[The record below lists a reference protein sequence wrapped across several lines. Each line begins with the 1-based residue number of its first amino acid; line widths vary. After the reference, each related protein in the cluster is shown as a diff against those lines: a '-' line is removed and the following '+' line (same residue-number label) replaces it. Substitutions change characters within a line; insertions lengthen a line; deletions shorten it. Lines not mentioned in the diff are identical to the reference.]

1 MVIVIILI
9 KEKNKRHLTST
20 LCPYGHSY
28 ARGEN
33 WKFGENV
40 FFQPQVCAHLLAEV
54 EQDVW
59 KRCWTCPVFQRVL
72 WQVYYGSGC
81 ELTMG
86 ALILESNS
94 SGNLTPA
101 VSETGTVFPGYLVVI
116 LSVLMVTLVI
126 VVVAGN
132 ALVIMAFV
140 VDKTLRTQSNY
151 FFLNLAISDFLVGAF
166 CIPLYIPYN
175 LTGRWMLGK
184 GLCKVWLVM
193 DYLLCTASVF
203 NIVLISYDRFLSV
216 TRAVKYRAQRN
227 MTRQAVLK
235 MLAVWVLAFLLYG
248 PAIIFWETIVGQSVV
263 PAHECY
269 AEFYFTWYFLLSAS
283 IFEFFTPFVS
293 VAFFNFSIYL
303 NIHQRNACMEEDA
316 KPQRKTKKHK
326 DGGGWSV
333 FFVKTRKVTCSEPA
347 AVSAVIEDDNVL
359 SPSSSVYPDT
369 SQIFVQREKFS
380 PNRNDSRLFQHT
392 ASCMAPGR
400 RTPGSRLSRDKKIAK
415 SLAIIVCIF
424 GICWAPYTLLII
436 IRAACSGECVANYW
450 YEITFWLLWLNSAI
464 NPFLYPLCHNS
475 FRRAFSKILC
485 PKRQSVQPQF
495 EAQSC

>member
-1 MVIVIILI
+1 M
-9 KEKNKRHLTST
+9 KE
-20 LCPYGHSY
+20 SY
-28 ARGEN
+28 N
-33 WKFGENV
+33 
-40 FFQPQVCAHLLAEV
+40 
-54 EQDVW
+54 D
-59 KRCWTCPVFQRVL
+59 
-72 WQVYYGSGC
+72 SGRR
-81 ELTMG
+81 LSMG
-86 ALILESNS
+86 AHILESNF

-101 VSETGTVFPGYLVVI
+101 VTEAGTVFPGYLVVI

-140 VDKTLRTQSNY
+140 VDKTLRIQSNY

-166 CIPLYIPYN
+166 CIPVYIPYN

-235 MLAVWVLAFLLYG
+235 MVAVWVLAFFLYG
-248 PAIIFWETIVGQSVV
+248 PAIIFWEAIVGQSIV

-283 IFEFFTPFVS
+283 TFEFFTPFVS
-293 VAFFNFSIYL
+293 VAFFNLSIYL
-303 NIHQRNACMEEDA
+303 NIHQRNKNWNACAEDEPEPPR
-316 KPQRKTKKHK
+316 KPKRRK

-333 FFVKTRKVTCSEPA
+333 FFVKTRKVTSSEPA
-347 AVSAVIEDDNVL
+347 AISAVIEDEDVL
-359 SPSSSVYPDT
+359 SPSSSGCPDT

-380 PNRNDSRLFQHT
+380 PHRKNSRLFQQT
-392 ASCMAPGR
+392 ASCMPPGR

-424 GICWAPYTLLII
+424 GICWAPYTLLMI

-450 YEITFWLLWLNSAI
+450 YEMTFWLLWLNSAI
-464 NPFLYPLCHNS
+464 NPFLYPLCHTS

-485 PKRQSVQPQF
+485 PKRQSVQPQI